1 MGNNIGTLN
10 VKQLAGYLGIGT
22 NVAYQLVHRRDFPSI
37 RIGKRIII
45 PKSQLEEW
53 LKTNADKKLER

>member
-10 VKQLAGYLGIGT
+10 VKQLAEYLGIGT
-22 NVAYQLVHRRDFPSI
+22 NVAYQLVHRNDFPSI

-53 LKTNADKKLER
+53 LKTNVDKKLER